1 MMLIIS
7 LGVSLFLTLVFELA
21 VAAVWGV
28 TNREDIALV
37 CAANVITNPAVV
49 FASLILKRVLTVHF
63 LVWQLPLE
71 AIAVF
76 VECLIYTKFGRRIT
90 HPFAFSLTANAVSY
104 SAGLVLPLIV

>member
-1 MMLIIS
+1 M
-7 LGVSLFLTLVFELA
+7 SLFLTLVFELA

-28 TNREDIALV
+28 TEREDIALI
-37 CAANVITNPAVV
+37 CEANIITNPAVV
-49 FASLILKRVLTVHF
+49 FASFVLKRVLTVHF

-90 HPFAFSLTANAVSY
+90 HPLLFSLTANTFSY
-104 SAGLVLPLIV
+104 TAGLVLPLIFCDLSEIKK